1 MHLPWAQENSAR
13 SLIKPRLIIALFHDY
28 LYVIGNKPRAGAGN
42 VMQKKKTAETQV
54 QQELSSDLTSTRM
67 SRTVQPREPMTGA
80 QAASLKRLA
89 DEIREPHAFDAGLSK
104 SEAARRIDRLQ
115 ERLRLGELPP
125 HTD

>member
-1 MHLPWAQENSAR
+1 MITCRGTNLPR
-13 SLIKPRLIIALFHDY
+13 DVLGH
-28 LYVIGNKPRAGAGN
+28 GNA
-42 VMQKKKTAETQV
+42 MQRKKTAETQV

>member
-1 MHLPWAQENSAR
+1 MDVLGQ
-13 SLIKPRLIIALFHDY
+13 
-28 LYVIGNKPRAGAGN
+28 GN

>member
-1 MHLPWAQENSAR
+1 M
-13 SLIKPRLIIALFHDY
+13 SLETNLRRDGLGY
-28 LYVIGNKPRAGAGN
+28 GN

>member
-1 MHLPWAQENSAR
+1 MLGH
-13 SLIKPRLIIALFHDY
+13 
-28 LYVIGNKPRAGAGN
+28 GNA
-42 VMQKKKTAETQV
+42 MQRKKTAETQV

-104 SEAARRIDRLQ
+104 SEAARRIDR
-115 ERLRLGELPP
+115 RLRLGELPP

>member
-1 MHLPWAQENSAR
+1 
-13 SLIKPRLIIALFHDY
+13 
-28 LYVIGNKPRAGAGN
+28 
-42 VMQKKKTAETQV
+42 MQRKKTAETQV

-80 QAASLKRLA
+80 QAGSLMRIA

>member
-1 MHLPWAQENSAR
+1 MQ
-13 SLIKPRLIIALFHDY
+13 
-28 LYVIGNKPRAGAGN
+28 N

-54 QQELSSDLTSTRM
+54 QQELSSDIVSTIGRGAWTSM
-67 SRTVQPREPMTGA
+67 REPMTGA

-89 DEIREPHAFDAGLSK
+89 EEMREPHAFDAGLSK

>member
-1 MHLPWAQENSAR
+1 M
-13 SLIKPRLIIALFHDY
+13 
-28 LYVIGNKPRAGAGN
+28 
-42 VMQKKKTAETQV
+42 MQKKKTAETQV

-67 SRTVQPREPMTGA
+67 GRTAWIQPREPMTGA